1 MPCADRR
8 ALPSVPPLRE
18 HGAPPRNLCHGFVQ
32 RPFACS
38 KHHAVYVAGV
48 NGALSKHPEFEKLDI
63 VAVLKQ
69 ATDMPADI
77 KTAVRN
83 HGAARTHA
91 VYILWHGRKAD
102 PAK

>member
-1 MPCADRR
+1 MERSARIKILC
-8 ALPSVPPLRE
+8 L
-18 HGAPPRNLCHGFVQ
+18 PPR
-32 RPFACS
+32 S

-69 ATDMPADI
+69 AADMPADI

-83 HGAARTHA
+83 HGAARLRVAAPAHRGSCHHA
-91 VYILWHGRKAD
+91 EKRGGTQ
-102 PAK
+102 